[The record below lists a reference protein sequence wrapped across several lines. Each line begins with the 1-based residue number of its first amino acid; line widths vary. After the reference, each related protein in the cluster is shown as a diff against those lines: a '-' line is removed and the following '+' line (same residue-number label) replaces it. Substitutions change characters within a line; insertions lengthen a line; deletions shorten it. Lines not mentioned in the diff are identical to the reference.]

1 MRPTLAFFTTDDL
14 RVRLCTS
21 RLDELFLSYFE
32 LLVKGEIWYADA
44 LQLLNHTFLL
54 TIDQLIQKLYATNTC
69 LQAHTTTGQ

>member
-1 MRPTLAFFTTDDL
+1 LGFKLENLLAKSGAEMRPTLAFFTTDDL

-54 TIDQLIQKLYATNTC
+54 TID
-69 LQAHTTTGQ
+69 